1 MQTITLK
8 IKDDFL
14 PKFMNVLEV
23 MPKNKIKITQD
34 PMELEIQKRIQEIE
48 DGTLRAVP
56 FEEGMQAIRNKLV
69 AKYANR

>member
-48 DGTLRAVP
+48 DGTLPAVP
-56 FEEGMQAIRNKLV
+56 FDSMWDNIEQKIQ
-69 AKYANR
+69 KYKNEN

>member
-1 MQTITLK
+1 MRTITLQ
-8 IKDDFL
+8 IEDDFL

-48 DGTLRAVP
+48 DGTLPAVP
-56 FEEGMQAIRNKLV
+56 FDSMWDNIEQKIQ
-69 AKYANR
+69 KYKNEN